1 MTDLFTTTIVGD
13 VVARDIRS
21 AAVFT
26 RYHIDFCCGGRRS
39 IEDAC
44 RAGGVN
50 PEAVLPD
57 LEALPPPEAPAHD
70 FTTWPIEN
78 VIERVVTKHHA
89 YVRAQ
94 IPVIQGFAD
103 TLASKKADRY
113 PLLLAMR
120 DIWTRLAADLAHHL
134 DKEEIILFPF
144 IRSLAQAAG
153 NRHVLPPQTPFGTIQ
168 NPLGLMEVEHEAA
181 AHDLSK
187 LRQLSNNYQPPEEA
201 CATWRAFY
209 AELDAFERDLHEHV
223 HLENNVLFP
232 AATRL
237 EEELS

>member
-13 VVARDIRS
+13 VVARDMRS
-21 AAVFT
+21 AAVFA
-26 RYHIDFCCGGRRS
+26 RYGIDFCCGGRRS
-39 IEDAC
+39 IADAC
-44 RAGGVN
+44 RAGGVS
-50 PEAVLPD
+50 PEAVLHD
-57 LEALPPPEAPAHD
+57 LEALPSTTAAAQD
-70 FTTWPIEN
+70 FTTWPIER
-78 VIERVVTKHHA
+78 VIDRVVTTHHA

-94 IPVIQGFAD
+94 IPIIQGFAD

-113 PLLLAMR
+113 PVLLAMR

-134 DKEEIILFPF
+134 DKEEVILFPF
-144 IRSLAQAAG
+144 IRALAQAAG

-168 NPLGLMEVEHEAA
+168 NPLRLMEVEHEAA
-181 AHDLSK
+181 ARDLAE
-187 LRQLSNNYQPPEEA
+187 LRQLTNNYQPPADA

-232 AATRL
+232 AAARL
-237 EEELS
+237 EELS